1 MPQPSRLATMLE
13 ASLVADALAL
23 PAHWVYE
30 PAAIERS
37 FGRVTEVVAP
47 PATSYHASRPA
58 GAHTHYGDQA
68 LTLMESLAPGKGF
81 DAQVFAAKWRG
92 MWADYPGYRD
102 GATKTTLANLEAG
115 MAAHEAGS
123 TSSDL
128 SGATRIAPMLVALA
142 DAPDEAVI
150 EAVHA
155 QTAMTH
161 RDVEVSD
168 AAAFLVRATR
178 AVLGGASVP
187 DAIAAAAQATY
198 YALPVA
204 QHLEAAR
211 AALKTGSVTEAVQA
225 LGPACGVSGAFP
237 AMLAIA
243 LAHPDDLEAALIAN
257 VMAGGD
263 SAARGLGLGMLLGA
277 AQGAEVP
284 ARWRTA
290 WLARPRV
297 EAFLKAHGIA

>member
-1 MPQPSRLATMLE
+1 MSQSSRLATLLE

-37 FGRVTEVVAP
+37 FGRVEELVAP
-47 PATSYHASRPA
+47 PETSYHASRPA

-68 LTLMESLAPGKGF
+68 LTLMASLAPGQGF
-81 DAQVFAAKWRG
+81 DPKAFAAQWRG

-115 MAAHEAGS
+115 MPAHGAGS
-123 TSSDL
+123 PSSDL
-128 SGATRIAPMLVALA
+128 GGASRIAPLLVALA
-142 DAPDEAVI
+142 DEPDEAVV
-150 EAVHA
+150 EAAYA
-155 QTAMTH
+155 QTALTH
-161 RDVEVSD
+161 RDVAVCD

-178 AVLGGASVP
+178 AVLRGASVP
-187 DAIAAAAQATY
+187 EAIATAAQANY
-198 YALPVA
+198 YTLPVA
-204 QHLEAAR
+204 QSLEAAR
-211 AALKTGSVTEAVQA
+211 AALAAGSVIEAVQA

-243 LAHPDDLEAALIAN
+243 LAHPDDLEAALVAN

-263 SAARGLGLGMLLGA
+263 SAARGLGLGMILGA
-277 AQGAEVP
+277 AQGAAVP
-284 ARWRTA
+284 ARWRAA

-297 EAFLKAHGIA
+297 EAFVRAHAAA